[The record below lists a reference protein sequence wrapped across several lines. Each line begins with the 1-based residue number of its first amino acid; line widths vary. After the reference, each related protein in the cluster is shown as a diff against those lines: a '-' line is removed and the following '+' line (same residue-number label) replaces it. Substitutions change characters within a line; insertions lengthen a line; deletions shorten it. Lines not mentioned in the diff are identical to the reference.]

1 MSSSVAA
8 KKGSHCLGPVLMAQ
22 VNARVCVRVC
32 VCERQCVYVFL
43 CVHERQSV
51 CEVRSSTSLPKLQL
65 PQPQKGV
72 IFLRTKWDDPRR
84 NEDQCLVPS

>member
-1 MSSSVAA
+1 M
-8 KKGSHCLGPVLMAQ
+8 
-22 VNARVCVRVC
+22 
-32 VCERQCVYVFL
+32 YVFL

-84 NEDQCLVPS
+84 NEDQRLVPS